1 MTKNQ
6 ELIWAKMRSRSDF
19 FASACKF
26 TYMIML
32 IKEIDYIY
40 KKDQLQINIKDIQNG
55 DKLIEIEENE
65 QLDTIDKIKEE
76 LEKLNIPIYTNDYFI
91 KKAEID
97 LKKIL

>member
-1 MTKNQ
+1 
-6 ELIWAKMRSRSDF
+6 
-19 FASACKF
+19 
-26 TYMIML
+26 MIMK

-91 KKAEID
+91 KKAEIE